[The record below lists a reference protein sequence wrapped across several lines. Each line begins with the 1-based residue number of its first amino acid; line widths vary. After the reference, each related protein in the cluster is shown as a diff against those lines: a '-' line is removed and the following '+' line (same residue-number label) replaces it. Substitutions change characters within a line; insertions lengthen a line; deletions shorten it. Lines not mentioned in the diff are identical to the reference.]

1 MAEYRS
7 ETSSFQNG
15 DHLAQNRRHRL
26 NSALTLGKLPSLK
39 VMRPKRVK
47 IQLFNFVN
55 FLWGRGGEGGG
66 RRVCRLV
73 MAVKFCVFQELYI
86 RSVFNDSLSDLTVIT
101 FSNALFSAVTTD
113 FHRLVLVKS
122 WNGFLYRNIT

>member
-1 MAEYRS
+1 
-7 ETSSFQNG
+7 
-15 DHLAQNRRHRL
+15 
-26 NSALTLGKLPSLK
+26 
-39 VMRPKRVK
+39 
-47 IQLFNFVN
+47 
-55 FLWGRGGEGGG
+55 
-66 RRVCRLV
+66 
-73 MAVKFCVFQELYI
+73 MAVEFCVFQELYI